1 MICSEFSLFKTN
13 VKITVATSIVYLS
26 KKYKSNVTVIFQ
38 KGRNFNT
45 KYSDLSEIDN
55 HITGK
60 SNQFCKSPQ
69 LVTDESDC
77 AFTESLEI
85 EKGEHDIDN
94 DDSDWKA
101 LHKK

>member
-1 MICSEFSLFKTN
+1 MICSEFSLVKTN

-55 HITGK
+55 HNTGK

-77 AFTESLEI
+77 GFTESLEI

-94 DDSDWKA
+94 DDSNWKA

>member
-1 MICSEFSLFKTN
+1 MICSEFSLVKTN
-13 VKITVATSIVYLS
+13 VKVTVATSIVYLS
-26 KKYKSNVTVIFQ
+26 KKYKSNVNVIFQ

-45 KYSDLSEIDN
+45 KYSDLSEIDK
-55 HITGK
+55 HITGI
-60 SNQFCKSPQ
+60 SNQFCKGSQ

-77 AFTESLEI
+77 GFTESLEI
-85 EKGEHDIDN
+85 EKGEYDIDN